1 MPTGDGPT
9 NPAGYL
15 CRHLAP
21 ARRDLQ
27 TGSGGGASGSP
38 DDRHPGPC
46 FAHHRLGERSSGIPG
61 RLALS
66 LPPLKWFERVLDLG
80 VDLASLTPAILIA
93 SSTLPGPP
101 LRDPADRIIATTARD
116 GGYRLMTRDQPLL
129 DFAADGQVAAIAC

>member
-1 MPTGDGPT
+1 MT
-9 NPAGYL
+9 
-15 CRHLAP
+15 
-21 ARRDLQ
+21 ARPILLDTCAVIWLQ
-27 TGSGGGASGSP
+27 QGAIFKPEAEAALQEAQTIGTQVLVSP
-38 DDRHPGPC
+38 ITAWEIGLLVSR
-46 FAHHRLGERSSGIPG
+46 G

-80 VDLASLTPAILIA
+80 VDLAVLTPAILIA

>member
-1 MPTGDGPT
+1 VT
-9 NPAGYL
+9 
-15 CRHLAP
+15 
-21 ARRDLQ
+21 ARPILLDTCAVIWLQ
-27 TGSGGGASGSP
+27 QGATFKPEAEAALQEAQTIGTQVLVSP
-38 DDRHPGPC
+38 ITAWEIGLLVSR
-46 FAHHRLGERSSGIPG
+46 G

>member
-1 MPTGDGPT
+1 VT
-9 NPAGYL
+9 
-15 CRHLAP
+15 
-21 ARRDLQ
+21 ARPILLDTCAVIWLQ
-27 TGSGGGASGSP
+27 QGAIFKPEAEAALQEAQTIGTQVLVSP
-38 DDRHPGPC
+38 ITAWEIGLLVSR
-46 FAHHRLGERSSGIPG
+46 G